1 MKLVTHSGRFHQDE
15 VTATAI
21 LVKIYPHAEVIRT
34 RDTAA
39 IEAGDIVYDV
49 GRVFDPRRR
58 RFDHHQRS
66 FSETFSK
73 KYHVK
78 MSSAGLVFKYFC
90 SEFLSAYGFD
100 TSDDMLGALV
110 DGIYRDFFLG
120 IDGVDNGYDYE
131 GAYSVRGLCDLVSS
145 FNLLEDSDDTA
156 QDRRFM
162 ECLKIVQT
170 DLDNFMNHR
179 LHFWLPRYRLARSSV
194 EACEGGIV
202 VSREY
207 IPPAMVLEVESDFGK
222 DIQFVVVCKEEE
234 TRVYAVPA
242 SRKSFRSKVPLKEEW
257 RGLDGDLLAEVSGI
271 KDALFVHA
279 SGFLG
284 CCRTLA
290 GALEMCNKTLNAR
303 SAGENTHGHMTL

>member
-21 LVKIYPHAEVIRT
+21 LFRIYPYAEVIRT
-34 RDTAA
+34 RDIAI

-49 GRVFDPRRR
+49 GRVFDPVRM

-73 KYHVK
+73 KYHVQ
-78 MSSAGLVFKYFC
+78 MSSAGLIFKYFC
-90 SEFLSAYGFD
+90 NEFLKTYDFD
-100 TSDDMLGALV
+100 TSDDMLDALV

-120 IDGVDNGYDYE
+120 IDGVDNGYDFE
-131 GAYSVRGLCDLVSS
+131 GAYRVRGLCDLVSS
-145 FNLLEDSDDTA
+145 FNSPEDSDNTD

-162 ECLKIVQT
+162 ECMKVVQT

-179 LHFWLPRYRLARSSV
+179 LHFWLPKYRLARTSV
-194 EACEGGIV
+194 NACKGKIIV
-202 VSREY
+202 SEEY

-222 DIQFVVVCKEEE
+222 DIQFIVVNKREEA
-234 TRVYAVPA
+234 RVYAVPA

-257 RGLDGDLLAEVSGI
+257 RGLDGDLLAEVSSI
-271 KDALFVHA
+271 QDALFVHA

-290 GALEMCNKTLNAR
+290 GALEMCNKTLNC
-303 SAGENTHGHMTL
+303 T